1 MRRAPSRSR
10 PSWLAT
16 TDLAS
21 DAMKYRKLGET
32 GILVSE
38 VGFGAW
44 GIGGR
49 TAGATSYG
57 DTDDAQSLRALHRA
71 LDLGITLFDTS
82 SAYGSGHSE
91 VLIGKALAGRRHKG
105 IIATKAGYEDWT
117 RPPDFSADAIRRSTE
132 LSLKRLGTD
141 YLDVLQLHN
150 PPSDVLAV
158 GETTEMLASL
168 LSEGKIRSWGVSAKN
183 PAGAAEALR
192 IAGAPIVQANFN
204 MMDVRVVT
212 EGLLEEVARRNAAFI
227 ARTPLCFGFLAGTID
242 RSTVFA
248 EGDHRAAWSRAQLD
262 NWIDGAGDLMAA
274 ASATPGRE
282 AVLSALRFCLSFDA
296 VSSVIP
302 GVLHPAEAETNAQAS
317 VQGPLPAEV
326 VEKVLAINATRDFF
340 VSPVRAP

>member
-1 MRRAPSRSR
+1 
-10 PSWLAT
+10 
-16 TDLAS
+16 
-21 DAMKYRKLGET
+21 MKYRKLGET

-91 VLIGKALAGRRHKG
+91 VLIGRALAGRRHEA
-105 IIATKAGYEDWT
+105 IIATKAGYDDWT
-117 RPPDFSADAIRRSTE
+117 KPPDFSAAAIRRSAE

-150 PPSDVLAV
+150 PPSETLSA
-158 GETTEMLASL
+158 GETTQVLASL
-168 LSEGKIRSWGVSAKN
+168 QAEGKIRSWGVSAKN
-183 PAGAAEALR
+183 PAGAVEALR
-192 IAGAPIVQANFN
+192 VAGAPIVQANFN

-212 EGLLEEVARRNAAFI
+212 EGLLDEVGRRGAAFI
-227 ARTPLCFGFLAGTID
+227 ARTPLCFGFLTGTID
-242 RSTVFA
+242 RTTVFA
-248 EGDHRAAWSRAQLD
+248 AGDHRAAWSRAQLD
-262 NWIDGAGDLMAA
+262 NWIDGARDLLSTV
-274 ASATPGRE
+274 SANPGRE
-282 AVLSALRFCLSFDA
+282 AVLGALRFCLSFEA

-302 GVLHPAEAETNAQAS
+302 GVLHPGEAETNAEAS
-317 VQGPLPAEV
+317 DLGALAPELVDR
-326 VEKVLAINATRDFF
+326 VLEINATRDFF
-340 VSPVRAP
+340 VSPARAS